1 MSANA
6 DDGDDKRSRALTVI
20 PSVDRSDIA
29 AAAHAYEATGHFAD
43 PPARHRVDVKI
54 DEPRPAPRR
63 PWFGRAPTQHA
74 ADGETVHRLASPT
87 RTGFAVGFGA
97 AAGAF
102 VFRAIVAL
110 IGVAILLGVAW
121 KALSYFEP

>member
-6 DDGDDKRSRALTVI
+6 DDSSGKQSRALTVV
-20 PSVDRSDIA
+20 PSADKAEIA
-29 AAAHAYEATGHFAD
+29 AAAHAYEATGHVAD
-43 PPARHRVDVKI
+43 PPVRHRIDVEI
-54 DEPRPAPRR
+54 GEPRKPPRR
-63 PWFGRAPTQHA
+63 SLFGRMQAAPA
-74 ADGETVHRLASPT
+74 AHGDTVHRLANPT

-110 IGVAILLGVAW
+110 IGVAVLVALAVA
-121 KALSYFEP
+121 ALSYLEP